1 MRSDLLSFLKYL
13 LVQNVEKI
21 FSKFFYLAKEGKV
34 NMFVGN
40 VLKKYITAIAG
51 VYAISIGAL
60 FASEP
65 IVIGLPLA
73 QTGPVGVA
81 DHQDHLN
88 GTILAIEEINA
99 GGGVLGRPL
108 EYKIVDTDL
117 LTPEGTQ
124 AAFQKLVDEKVHA
137 FFQFCF
143 ISLSSN
149 AES

>member
-81 DHQDHLN
+81 DHQDGDRIALPHAHPRL
-88 GTILAIEEINA
+88 LL
-99 GGGVLGRPL
+99 VLHGFHRRHRSGDHNVG
-108 EYKIVDTDL
+108 EL
-117 LTPEGTQ
+117 LRRWLG
-124 AAFQKLVDEKVHA
+124 AVCRSD
-137 FFQFCF
+137 
-143 ISLSSN
+143 
-149 AES
+149 